1 MIIYFFQIYRHYSLL
16 LVKRRK
22 ILEAIDKYYQFSAD
36 CTILLHSQFF
46 TMTSVDSLIN
56 DIDLP
61 HELRAIARKVAGKA
75 RISTDEALVLYELGS
90 PGYLG
95 TLANYIREDKYGD
108 HTFFNRNFHIE
119 PTNVCVFS
127 CAFCAYSK
135 LYKHREEGWEM
146 SIEQMMH
153 IVKKYDGVPVTEVHI
168 VGGVHP
174 KLDLDFFCDLLRQ
187 IKAYRPE
194 LHLKGFTAVELD
206 YMFRKAK
213 LTRKEGMQ
221 QLKDAGLQSLPGGGA
236 EIFAPAIRKQIC
248 DDKIDGAGWLDIHRT
263 AHELGMHSNATMLYG
278 HIESYADRID
288 HMNQLRTMQD
298 ETKGF
303 NCFIPLKFRNQ
314 DNDMSHIAESTLTE
328 DIKTYA
334 IARIFMDNFAHL
346 KAYWPMLGRNNAQL
360 MLNFGVDDLDGTI
373 DDSTKIYSM
382 AGSEEQTPAMST
394 EQICEL
400 IYDAGRIPVERDTVY
415 NELKVYEKEV
425 V

>member
-1 MIIYFFQIYRHYSLL
+1 M
-16 LVKRRK
+16 
-22 ILEAIDKYYQFSAD
+22 EAIDKYYQFTAD

-56 DIDLP
+56 NIDIP
-61 HELRAIARKVAGKA
+61 HELRAIARKVTDKE
-75 RISTDEALVLYELGS
+75 RISTDEALLLYELGS

-95 TLANYIREDKYGD
+95 TLANYVREEKYGD

-213 LTRKEGMQ
+213 LTRQKGMQ

-248 DDKIDGAGWLDIHRT
+248 EDKIDGAGWLDIHRT

-415 NELKVYEKEV
+415 NELKVYEKV
-425 V
+425 LM